1 MYSLNDLHRID
12 DEYEVDEVNCL
23 EKPVALLLH
32 SFNPVYRNLYLFF
45 VKMNR
50 CYNLQKYKD
59 LHYENMTTM
68 QRATLV
74 LKQEMGIDI
83 EKQNNC
89 KNIHIFINEQIK
101 KNNPIIIP
109 VNLKELY
116 YSKFYNKVDWTHSFL
131 IYGYDKDNELY
142 QVFDSVQ
149 NVGGKNLYEFVVQK
163 KEMEKLYESFCE
175 NIYADGIYY
184 IESNL
189 VDCKKN
195 WYEIFKNG
203 VNEFINY
210 RTEKAYVEIE
220 FIENLCKK
228 ENISTAETRKL
239 FEINNYK
246 KVFLKELIHLINM
259 CTIQEEDMEKLS
271 NLCSNIYKSWLEA
284 DSQIVYCLKKNKRQE
299 IKKILEKPLYF
310 ENQLVH
316 ALKYITEENISHDSE
331 ECRFLFVNNSDQI
344 INKLDNGNILF
355 CFNQGK
361 TYNNW
366 FDDLAPRFVL
376 KQQDLCQF
384 KLSTEFEIIEYDSC
398 INFCFG
404 VYIKDDSGNS
414 YLFGNNSMNYV
425 CFEHTGVDS
434 GITESY
440 VNENKFKIEIYCN
453 GKELRLRYIE
463 SSNISIVFN
472 KKVKLYGNVFQIG
485 ITCKTWGALGKFEGI
500 ANNILFQE
508 G

>member
-89 KNIHIFINEQIK
+89 KDIHIFINEQIK

-299 IKKILEKPLYF
+299 IKKILEK
-310 ENQLVH
+310 E
-316 ALKYITEENISHDSE
+316 ASSE
-331 ECRFLFVNNSDQI
+331 CVSR
-344 INKLDNGNILF
+344 
-355 CFNQGK
+355 
-361 TYNNW
+361 
-366 FDDLAPRFVL
+366 
-376 KQQDLCQF
+376 
-384 KLSTEFEIIEYDSC
+384 
-398 INFCFG
+398 
-404 VYIKDDSGNS
+404 
-414 YLFGNNSMNYV
+414 
-425 CFEHTGVDS
+425 
-434 GITESY
+434 
-440 VNENKFKIEIYCN
+440 
-453 GKELRLRYIE
+453 
-463 SSNISIVFN
+463 
-472 KKVKLYGNVFQIG
+472 
-485 ITCKTWGALGKFEGI
+485 
-500 ANNILFQE
+500 
-508 G
+508 

>member
-1 MYSLNDLHRID
+1 
-12 DEYEVDEVNCL
+12 
-23 EKPVALLLH
+23 
-32 SFNPVYRNLYLFF
+32 
-45 VKMNR
+45 MNR

-89 KNIHIFINEQIK
+89 KDIHIFINEQIK

-453 GKELRLRYIE
+453 GKELRY
-463 SSNISIVFN
+463 SNKLCDSC
-472 KKVKLYGNVFQIG
+472 KK
-485 ITCKTWGALGKFEGI
+485 
-500 ANNILFQE
+500 
-508 G
+508 

>member
-89 KNIHIFINEQIK
+89 KDIHIFINEQIK

-228 ENISTAETRKL
+228 E
-239 FEINNYK
+239 
-246 KVFLKELIHLINM
+246 
-259 CTIQEEDMEKLS
+259 
-271 NLCSNIYKSWLEA
+271 
-284 DSQIVYCLKKNKRQE
+284 
-299 IKKILEKPLYF
+299 
-310 ENQLVH
+310 
-316 ALKYITEENISHDSE
+316 KYI
-331 ECRFLFVNNSDQI
+331 
-344 INKLDNGNILF
+344 
-355 CFNQGK
+355 
-361 TYNNW
+361 
-366 FDDLAPRFVL
+366 
-376 KQQDLCQF
+376 
-384 KLSTEFEIIEYDSC
+384 
-398 INFCFG
+398 
-404 VYIKDDSGNS
+404 
-414 YLFGNNSMNYV
+414 
-425 CFEHTGVDS
+425 
-434 GITESY
+434 
-440 VNENKFKIEIYCN
+440 
-453 GKELRLRYIE
+453 
-463 SSNISIVFN
+463 
-472 KKVKLYGNVFQIG
+472 YG
-485 ITCKTWGALGKFEGI
+485 
-500 ANNILFQE
+500 
-508 G
+508 

>member
-1 MYSLNDLHRID
+1 MRNNRGEIMYSLNDLHRID

-89 KNIHIFINEQIK
+89 KDIHIFINEQIK

-485 ITCKTWGALGKFEGI
+485 ITCKTWGR
-500 ANNILFQE
+500 
-508 G
+508 